1 MKNRSITFLVVI
13 LSLILLTGCD
23 DAVDGVSSI
32 FDGFISLMVVLI
44 KIFGIIA
51 LIYLVISILGRIFTG
66 RD

>member
-1 MKNRSITFLVVI
+1 MKNRSIAFVVVI

-32 FDGFISLMVVLI
+32 FEGFITLMVVLL
-44 KIFGIIA
+44 KIFGVIA
-51 LIYLVISILGRIFTG
+51 LIYLVLSILGRLFTG